1 MLEQLNSFI
10 ALWVMIDPIAALPI
24 FVGITGEFDRCDRR
38 KTAVV
43 AIVASFLIL
52 CFFIAVGKIILEA
65 MGVSLRDFQIAGG
78 LILFLFAASM
88 VMGDGQEGPEPRAN
102 YKNASALAIYPLAVP
117 TLAGPGAML
126 TVMLLTDNSRFTIMD
141 QLLTT
146 ATLALASPADEN
158 PPPPSSVDAIPQC
171 PPASTD
177 SAGLPACPPP
187 PVAPEVEQHP
197 PPPPVASA
205 PTVGRLPRSN
215 RSTSKSNNR
224 WISGS
229 SPAHRRLSL
238 IPCLNA
244 PASYTLCLV

>member
-1 MLEQLNSFI
+1 MLEQLKSFI

-24 FVGITGEFDRCDRR
+24 FVSITGEFDRRDRR

-146 ATLALASPADEN
+146 ATLAVVLAVTLVMLLFADSITRVIGLHGAN
-158 PPPPSSVDAIPQC
+158 VVKRIMGMILAAVAVKIVLGGVSDWLHLPPDV
-171 PPASTD
+171 
-177 SAGLPACPPP
+177 L
-187 PVAPEVEQHP
+187 
-197 PPPPVASA
+197 
-205 PTVGRLPRSN
+205 R
-215 RSTSKSNNR
+215 
-224 WISGS
+224 
-229 SPAHRRLSL
+229 
-238 IPCLNA
+238 
-244 PASYTLCLV
+244 

>member
-10 ALWVMIDPIAALPI
+10 TLWVMIDPIAALPI

-146 ATLALASPADEN
+146 ATLAVVLAVTLTMLLFADSITRVIGLHGAN
-158 PPPPSSVDAIPQC
+158 VVKRIMGMILAAVAVKIVLGGVSDWLHLPPDV
-171 PPASTD
+171 
-177 SAGLPACPPP
+177 L
-187 PVAPEVEQHP
+187 
-197 PPPPVASA
+197 
-205 PTVGRLPRSN
+205 R
-215 RSTSKSNNR
+215 
-224 WISGS
+224 
-229 SPAHRRLSL
+229 
-238 IPCLNA
+238 
-244 PASYTLCLV
+244 